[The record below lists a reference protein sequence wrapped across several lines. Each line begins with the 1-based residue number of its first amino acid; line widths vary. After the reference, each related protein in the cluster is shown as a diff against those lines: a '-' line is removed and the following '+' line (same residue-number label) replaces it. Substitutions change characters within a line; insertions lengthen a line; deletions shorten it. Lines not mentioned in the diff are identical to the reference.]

1 VGLPVE
7 FLARLSELLEN
18 FRVIS
23 LRYYTRGEKILHN
36 SIEERDI
43 ILQELGNVSITHST
57 NKDNVFR

>member
-7 FLARLSELLEN
+7 FLARLSELFED

-23 LRYYTRGEKILHN
+23 LRYYTRGEEILHN